1 MKDHKNA
8 PGNSKWIPRLGWQP
22 GCSLG
27 IASFLK
33 KSLYYY
39 SYLSL
44 CDCVRLNGNT
54 WFVLCYDCMLEC
66 LGFQAPLSFSL
77 LLSHS
82 HSPLS
87 TLPPALLSVL
97 LSLFC
102 YFFFFLF
109 VVVTAQCYVQND
121 FFFLV
126 HHCILPYPWASNLA
140 LITYHCH
147 PLNFEN
153 CHLKTWYNG
162 RDFFSPIN
170 LLLQGIPLGF
180 FPGILCMNFVLCI
193 ARVLFI
199 F

>member
-1 MKDHKNA
+1 MRDHKNA

-27 IASFLK
+27 IAEASLE

-39 SYLSL
+39 SYLSFCVTALGWMETPGL
-44 CDCVRLNGNT
+44 CCVMTACLNV
-54 WFVLCYDCMLEC
+54 W
-66 LGFQAPLSFSL
+66 GFKLPLFLSLTLSLPLPLS
-77 LLSHS
+77 
-82 HSPLS
+82 
-87 TLPPALLSVL
+87 LPPALLSVL

-109 VVVTAQCYVQND
+109 VVVTAQCMCRMI
-121 FFFLV
+121 FFLV
-126 HHCILPYPWASNLA
+126 HHCILPYPWANNLA

-180 FPGILCMNFVLCI
+180 FQVYYVWTLYYV
-193 ARVLFI
+193 
-199 F
+199 

>member
-1 MKDHKNA
+1 MRDHKNA

-44 CDCVRLNGNT
+44 CDCVGLNGNT

-77 LLSHS
+77 LLCHS

-102 YFFFFLF
+102 YFFFFFLF

-121 FFFLV
+121 FFFGPSL
-126 HHCILPYPWASNLA
+126 HPAIPMSKQFGINYISLPPSEL
-140 LITYHCH
+140 
-147 PLNFEN
+147 
-153 CHLKTWYNG
+153 
-162 RDFFSPIN
+162 
-170 LLLQGIPLGF
+170 
-180 FPGILCMNFVLCI
+180 
-193 ARVLFI
+193 
-199 F
+199 

>member
-1 MKDHKNA
+1 MRDHKNA

-27 IASFLK
+27 IAIFLK

-39 SYLSL
+39 SYPSL
-44 CDCVRLNGNT
+44 CDCVGLNGNT

-66 LGFQAPLSFSL
+66 SGFQAPLSSL
-77 LLSHS
+77 SLS
-82 HSPLS
+82 HSPLY
-87 TLPPALLSVL
+87 PAALLSVL

-102 YFFFFLF
+102 YFFFFPFCGGHRSVLCAEWLF
-109 VVVTAQCYVQND
+109 
-121 FFFLV
+121 FV
-126 HHCILPYPWASNLA
+126 HHGILPYPWASNLA